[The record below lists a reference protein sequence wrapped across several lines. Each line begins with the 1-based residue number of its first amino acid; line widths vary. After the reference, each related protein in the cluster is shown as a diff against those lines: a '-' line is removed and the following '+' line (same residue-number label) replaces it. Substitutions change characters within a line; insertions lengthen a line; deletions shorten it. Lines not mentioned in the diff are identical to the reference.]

1 MQHFLEIS
9 GSMSLVGYGIATL
22 GPAIASGLI
31 FAALINGIA
40 RQPEAAGLLR
50 PQAIFGFAVAEAL
63 AILGF
68 VLFFINN

>member
-1 MQHFLEIS
+1 MTPLEIS
-9 GSMSLVGYGIATL
+9 GSLNVLGYGLATL
-22 GPAIASGLI
+22 GPGIGVALI
-31 FAALINGIA
+31 FYAGINGIA

>member
-1 MQHFLEIS
+1 MEIN

-22 GPAIASGLI
+22 GPAIAIGLI
-31 FAALINGIA
+31 FAALLNGIA

-63 AILGF
+63 AILAF
-68 VLFFINN
+68 VGLFLFK

>member
-1 MQHFLEIS
+1 MT
-9 GSMSLVGYGIATL
+9 GSIAIIGYGLACI
-22 GPAIASGLI
+22 GPGIGIGLI
-31 FAALINGIA
+31 FAALLNGIA

-68 VLFFINN
+68 VLFFLAR